1 MAIAGLTGETRS
13 MRTTSLFKDYA
24 LLAGSGLFDV
34 EYYRRG
40 DPGLAAHVDPLMH
53 YLEYGAL
60 ERRDPGPDFV
70 TVYYLEQCRALG
82 ETPGNPLLHYLTV
95 GAARGLEPTPR
106 AVASQDIQLAI
117 DVPNLA
123 EGTARV
129 AAGATNF
136 VVSGWALATEGIAG
150 IQVVVDNAFAAS
162 AYYGI
167 KRADVATA
175 FPDNPDS
182 LLAGFEA
189 VIRCDGLDEGPHTVT
204 VTARGKGEA
213 VSRSVFVLDVPA
225 RPQGPPPNPIRAR
238 SSAAETWLCH
248 RVLKGL
254 DWSPRFLLILPITRG
269 DDTLENA
276 RRTIAS
282 LEAQV
287 YRDWHLV
294 ILRGPGSSTGPVVR
308 AKLVD
313 GFDAVSER
321 TTVCS
326 AAPDRL
332 LSQLDDV

>member
-1 MAIAGLTGETRS
+1 

-136 VVSGWALATEGIAG
+136 VVSGWALATDGIAG

-254 DWSPRFLLILPITRG
+254 DWSPRFLLILPITRP
-269 DDTLENA
+269 A
-276 RRTIAS
+276 RR
-282 LEAQV
+282 QKPPKV
-287 YRDWHLV
+287 HFPYLV
-294 ILRGPGSSTGPVVR
+294 NAGNEPRYIERRAIDRFRRILLKKSKNRGR
-308 AKLVD
+308 RKLAKLQSD
-313 GFDAVSER
+313 GTLLLDAISVLLR
-321 TTVCS
+321 TS
-326 AAPDRL
+326 HAA
-332 LSQLDDV
+332 